1 MSSLRSGTQG
11 RRFRRGT
18 RASDCPRAAGAS
30 GRSARRAQPA
40 SPARHS
46 SSPGTGRRPWTQRQQ
61 KLALIYNE
69 QGLRPAEIAH
79 KLGVSTYT
87 VTQIILS
94 AKNRAKG

>member
-1 MSSLRSGTQG
+1 MSDKHCLRGI
-11 RRFRRGT
+11 
-18 RASDCPRAAGAS
+18 RASDCPPRRRGFRAVS
-30 GRSARRAQPA
+30 CAQPA

-46 SSPGTGRRPWTQRQQ
+46 SSLGTGRRPWTQRQQ

-79 KLGVSTYT
+79 KLGVNTYT